1 MSSWRIGSCFQNG
14 SLRVKL
20 ERNTKR
26 GEGGGTK
33 KIDVLLVLRHVRT
46 PNFVWKGGGQNQW
59 SPVRQILTLISPT
72 RVHLIAGKARFTLF
86 VASNNTASGRSFTTL
101 KIPRGRRIH
110 FGFSVF
116 NMPITSLLQ
125 FKVHLLETLWQS
137 VNQYNWYSEVKH
149 NVYGNSKPQI
159 SSLI

>member
-1 MSSWRIGSCFQNG
+1 MGSWRIGSCFQNG

-26 GEGGGTK
+26 GEGGGNK
-33 KIDVLLVLRHVRT
+33 KFLVLRHIRI
-46 PNFVWKGGGQNQW
+46 PDFVWRGEGGGQTQW
-59 SPVRQILTLISPT
+59 RPVRQILSPT

-116 NMPITSLLQ
+116 NMLMTSLLQ
-125 FKVHLLETLWQS
+125 LKIHLLETLWQS

-159 SSLI
+159 STLI